1 MRVLLVADR
10 SDNDPGFV
18 GERLEQ
24 LGAELVPSL
33 REDFP
38 DAGPVAGADA
48 VDLVLLLGSSHGVAE
63 AGREDVVEAESALVR
78 DSLARGVPVIAICYG
93 AQLAAHALG
102 GHVSRA
108 PEHEIGWYY
117 VESHDPALCPP
128 GPWVQYHHDRF
139 TVPGG
144 TRSLGQSDA
153 GPQGFALESDG
164 VLRLVGWQFHPEVT
178 PEILKR
184 WVTEDAETLP
194 GQGVDA
200 EAFVAEA
207 QQREAFSRASAHALV
222 DVTLDA
228 MGVRPA
234 QL

>member
-1 MRVLLVADR
+1 MRVLVVADR
-10 SDNDPGFV
+10 SDSDPGFV

-24 LGAELVPSL
+24 LGAELVPSR
-33 REDFP
+33 REDF
-38 DAGPVAGADA
+38 ANGPVTGADA
-48 VDLVLLLGSSHGVAE
+48 VDLVLLLGSSHGVAD

-78 DSLARGVPVIAICYG
+78 DSLARGVPVMAICYG

-102 GHVSRA
+102 GQVSRA
-108 PEHEIGWYY
+108 SEREIGWYY

-128 GPWVQYHHDRF
+128 GPWVQYHYDWF
-139 TVPGG
+139 TLPEG

-153 GPQGFALESDG
+153 GPQGFALESDGG

-184 WVTEDAETLP
+184 WVTEDAEVLP
-194 GQGVDA
+194 DQGVDA

-207 QQREAFSRASAHALV
+207 QQREAFSRAAAHALV

-228 MGVRPA
+228 MGVRRA